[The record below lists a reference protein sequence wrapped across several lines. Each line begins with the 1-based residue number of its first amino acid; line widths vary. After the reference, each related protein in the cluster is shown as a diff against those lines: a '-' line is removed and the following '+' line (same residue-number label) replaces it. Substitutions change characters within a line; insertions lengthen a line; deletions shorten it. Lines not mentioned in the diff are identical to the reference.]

1 MKNNHME
8 FDTRNTKIYKD
19 IYRPSFRINRFI
31 GTILSIIL
39 IGQSQAGNPDYHHF
53 RKSR

>member
-1 MKNNHME
+1 MNKTHMS

-19 IYRPSFRINRFI
+19 IYRPSSNISRFL

-39 IGQSQAGNPDYHHF
+39 RGQSPVTQKQKRY
-53 RKSR
+53 

>member
-1 MKNNHME
+1 MKKDHMA

-19 IYRPSFRINRFI
+19 IYRPSFSLSRFV
-31 GTILSIIL
+31 GSLLSVIL

-53 RKSR
+53 RKQR